1 MFYRR
6 FTFLFLILIL
16 VFLLMI
22 PGVVFADDTNS
33 NAQQYNNQFRIEVT
47 KNGFNG
53 TSEELRIEV
62 EEGQEIEIIFEYI
75 DDTSF
80 DNQHIIY
87 ISDYNT
93 RTDVLGKDNPE
104 VSLEFTANKTG
115 VFYITCILNCT
126 GHNNLRG
133 GNLLVFPASG
143 LVTMRDVTLDLDAP
157 DQAETGQSLTLT
169 ALIKDEFEKPV
180 KDYLVRF
187 FIKSDFFVNSLMEI
201 GEEVTDEQGL
211 AKIDYISNEAG
222 VLQIVARYEVN
233 NGLNSVEAEREVD
246 VTGNSEPIYQTLVG
260 IQFPNG
266 LLIWMM
272 ALVAI
277 LLAAWSTFIFVLY
290 QVRGISWGTGTKGI
304 SLILMII
311 VAALFIMLMLVL
323 ITQEPQYNYNLFPS

>member
-87 ISDYNT
+87 ISDYNI

-104 VSLEFTANKTG
+104 VTLEFTANKTG

-180 KDYLVRF
+180 ENYLVRF

-246 VTGNSEPIYQTLVG
+246 VTGNSGPIYQTLTG

-323 ITQEPQYNYNLFPS
+323 ITQEPQYNYGLFPL